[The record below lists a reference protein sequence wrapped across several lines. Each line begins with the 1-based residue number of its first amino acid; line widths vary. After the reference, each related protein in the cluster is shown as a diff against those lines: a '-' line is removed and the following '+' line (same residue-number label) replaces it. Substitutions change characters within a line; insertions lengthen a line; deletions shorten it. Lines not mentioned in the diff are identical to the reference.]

1 MAITLPYPSLVFV
14 PLDKLTAE
22 EMNQIVANYTALAG
36 AFPIPSD
43 QIADLSITSGKIAA
57 NAVTS
62 GKIASGAVG
71 STQLASSSVGDN
83 KINWGNFP
91 SGIKRTLTGSHT
103 VSSNQRYTMVSATI
117 VTTGVYFIHG
127 CGNVQGLSADTTYP
141 RFYLWVNDTD
151 LAYSALSLTGT
162 SDQKSYAVGALAN
175 LIAGD
180 TISLGCRGAGSYGL
194 FEGQHLDAFYLG
206 KAGISSS

>member
-22 EMNQIVANYTALAG
+22 EMNQIVANYTALST

-43 QIADLSITSGKIAA
+43 QIGSSAITSEKIAP

-62 GKIASGAVG
+62 AKIASGAVG
-71 STQLASSSVGDN
+71 SSQLASSSVGNN
-83 KINWGNFP
+83 KINWDTFP
-91 SGIKRTLTGSHT
+91 SAIKRTLTGSHT
-103 VSSNQRYTMVSATI
+103 VSSNTKYTIVSATI
-117 VTTGVYFIHG
+117 SASGVYFLHA
-127 CGNVQGLSADTTYP
+127 CGNVQGLTADTVYP
-141 RFYLWVNDTD
+141 RFYIWVNGNDVS
-151 LAYSALSLTGT
+151 YSALSLTGT

-175 LIAGD
+175 LNSGD

-194 FEGQHLDAFYLG
+194 FEGQHLDAFYVG
-206 KAGISSS
+206 KVGLSTN